1 MRLNLRK
8 DSFGQL
14 NADEIE
20 FFSEKQQF
28 GSLECPLPRLDQAL
42 CKTYEYQRVTR
53 EVPKKVV
60 RAARVVLPRQVPV
73 KL

>member
-42 CKTYEYQRVTR
+42 CKTYEYQRVT
-53 EVPKKVV
+53 
-60 RAARVVLPRQVPV
+60 
-73 KL
+73 